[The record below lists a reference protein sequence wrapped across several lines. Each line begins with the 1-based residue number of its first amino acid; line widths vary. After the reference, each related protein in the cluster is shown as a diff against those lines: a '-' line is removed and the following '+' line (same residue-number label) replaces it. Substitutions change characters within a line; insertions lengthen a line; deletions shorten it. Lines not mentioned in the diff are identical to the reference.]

1 MKNKSFDCVE
11 MKRKGA
17 EAVYQKVAS
26 LSVEQQLEYWRKG
39 SSSLRQTKSPRQIA
53 FIFLDHRKKN
63 FPIPEDIKV
72 SVKFTSKSRNGRNTN
87 SKMLG

>member
-26 LSVEQQLEYWRKG
+26 LSIEQQLEYWRKG
-39 SSSLRQTKSPRQIA
+39 SASLRQQMQMTTN
-53 FIFLDHRKKN
+53 KN
-63 FPIPEDIKV
+63 APAAA
-72 SVKFTSKSRNGRNTN
+72 
-87 SKMLG
+87 

>member
-26 LSVEQQLEYWRKG
+26 LSKEQQLEYWRQG
-39 SSSLRQTKSPRQIA
+39 SVSLKAQKQ
-53 FIFLDHRKKN
+53 
-63 FPIPEDIKV
+63 
-72 SVKFTSKSRNGRNTN
+72 SVGKRNEPVAA
-87 SKMLG
+87 

>member
-26 LSVEQQLEYWRKG
+26 LSIEQQLEYWRKG
-39 SSSLRQTKSPRQIA
+39 SAFLRQQMQPTTN
-53 FIFLDHRKKN
+53 KN
-63 FPIPEDIKV
+63 APPAA
-72 SVKFTSKSRNGRNTN
+72 
-87 SKMLG
+87 